1 MPAKKK
7 ETVEKIPVK
16 QFKDGSS
23 NFFADISAHY
33 HLNENAEIIW
43 CSGGIDTEDRREAVE
58 AFIKRNKKTFKPREE
73 SILDKEEKVYMTLN
87 FGKFSGVKLNE
98 LVDQD
103 KRYASW
109 LYTNTTDQ
117 NIKLQLKE
125 LLKK

>member
-7 ETVEKIPVK
+7 ETVDKLQVK
-16 QFKDGSS
+16 QFRDSSS
-23 NFFADISAHY
+23 NFWYDNVHY
-33 HLNENAEIIW
+33 HLNQNNEVIW
-43 CSGGIDTEDRREAVE
+43 CAGGIGTQERKEAVE
-58 AFIKRNKKTFKPREE
+58 AFIKRNKKQFRPREE
-73 SILDKEEKVYMTLN
+73 SILDKEEKVYITLN
-87 FGKFSGVKLNE
+87 FGKFSGLKLNE

-109 LYTNTTDQ
+109 LYNNTTDQ